1 MQAPYDSYFKRN
13 LLLKLTIYVFV
24 IFSIYSFVLTT
35 IYVKTI
41 SDINFMIPV
50 LIDVIPYI
58 TDLTEISGILIC
70 YSFIIYA
77 FFRFDKNTIIKF
89 TSVFVLLTLYKYLA
103 KIAITYII
111 NDSLPQ
117 IKGMFTD
124 IMYSVALPALLE
136 YTQAAIVITIAY
148 FIFKGTHELIET
160 KRKLEN
166 KLPDFIFDEK
176 ALFFPFTKLFTRHN
190 PIQRIAFW
198 SGIIIMAS
206 KMIQL
211 LIIDFSVGLPTDI
224 VDFFWII
231 FSYLSCVLLGFASYL
246 FILWT
251 MLSLNNLDIKLKYT
265 FK

>member
-1 MQAPYDSYFKRN
+1 MQTPYDSYFKKN
-13 LLLKLTIYVFV
+13 IFLKLIIYVFV

-77 FFRFDKNTIIKF
+77 FFRFDKNTIIKY
-89 TSVFVLLTLYKYLA
+89 TAAFVLLTIYKYLA

-111 NDSLPQ
+111 NGSLPQ

-136 YTQAAIVITIAY
+136 YIQAAIVITIAH
-148 FIFKGTHELIET
+148 FLFNSTRKFIET
-160 KRKLEN
+160 KKKLEN
-166 KLPDFIFDEK
+166 KLPDFQFDEK
-176 ALFFPFTKLFTRHN
+176 TLYFPFTKLFNLQN
-190 PIQRIAFW
+190 PIQGSAFW
-198 SGIIIMAS
+198 AGIIIMVS
-206 KMIQL
+206 KMVQL

-231 FSYLSCVLLGFASYL
+231 FAYLSCVLLGFASYL
-246 FILWT
+246 FIIWI